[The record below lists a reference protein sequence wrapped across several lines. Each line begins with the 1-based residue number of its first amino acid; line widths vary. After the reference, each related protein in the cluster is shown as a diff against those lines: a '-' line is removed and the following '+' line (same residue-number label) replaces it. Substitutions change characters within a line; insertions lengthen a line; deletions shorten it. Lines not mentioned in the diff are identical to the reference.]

1 MFDIKKIE
9 DEARKEVAD
18 EQAVKA
24 KSQIKAKLAQI
35 NTAKKVVANL
45 ELEYNA
51 LLLEIGN
58 V

>member
-9 DEARKEVAD
+9 EEARKEVAE

-35 NTAKKVVANL
+35 NAAKKVVANL

-58 V
+58 L